1 MWLSASAFACD
12 LGIDEGQIEGAG
24 GFGAATSTAGP
35 GGATSSSSM
44 AASTVATAGNGTTS
58 TGTGTASTT
67 ASTTT
72 SGMPPTAQ
80 VMCAE
85 GGGQGLVRCR
95 PGQVCCVSS
104 MSLQG
109 SCADDCSGGEY
120 TFACDGPED
129 CPGAI
134 CCATNVGFGDVE
146 CRENC
151 SDDNTV
157 CKSNADCADL
167 CVEPFPPPYGDA
179 YMTCF

>member
-1 MWLSASAFACD
+1 
-12 LGIDEGQIEGAG
+12 
-24 GFGAATSTAGP
+24 
-35 GGATSSSSM
+35 
-44 AASTVATAGNGTTS
+44 
-58 TGTGTASTT
+58 
-67 ASTTT
+67 
-72 SGMPPTAQ
+72 
-80 VMCAE
+80 
-85 GGGQGLVRCR
+85 
-95 PGQVCCVSS
+95 
-104 MSLQG
+104 MSLHG

-120 TFACDGPED
+120 VFACDGPED